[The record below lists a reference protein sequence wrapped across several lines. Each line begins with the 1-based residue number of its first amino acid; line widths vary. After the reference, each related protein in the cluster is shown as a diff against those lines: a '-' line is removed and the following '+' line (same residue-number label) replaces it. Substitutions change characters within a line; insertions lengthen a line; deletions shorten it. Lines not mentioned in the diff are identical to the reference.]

1 MQRRAGSAALLRAS
15 QQLHGLPSFSGAA
28 SSFSSSASSSD
39 DGDKPSFEQLVGN
52 TRMVR
57 LDFASKL
64 TGCNILAKCEY
75 ENPGGSIK
83 DRAALWMI
91 RDAEARGLLKRGEPG
106 VVVEGTAGNT
116 GIGLALAARVF
127 GYRCIIGIAS
137 SQSEEKKAT
146 LRLAGASL
154 VEVPPVPYK
163 NPNNYVHVAK
173 RLAAE
178 IKSTTGMN
186 TLYADQW
193 DNLANRRAHVESTG
207 PEIARQ
213 AIEMTGRLDAFSC
226 AMGTGGTLAGTSEY
240 LRANVPG
247 IKIGLTDPCGAALY
261 RYFTEGE
268 LRSEGSSITEGI
280 GQGRITGNMEGF
292 RPDLLHEIPDTEMI
306 NTLYELLEKE
316 GLAVGGSAA
325 INVAGAIRI
334 AKDLG
339 PGHTVVTVLCDLG
352 QRYASKLYNPSFLAS
367 KGLPIAPWLHTQDQQ
382 EDLDPEFF
390 TALHEATIRA
400 TAPVDEA

>member
-1 MQRRAGSAALLRAS
+1 MKGHSSAAALAAAQRRLGGSL
-15 QQLHGLPSFSGAA
+15 GPGGAA
-28 SSFSSSASSSD
+28 WLSSSAG
-39 DGDKPSFEQLVGN
+39 DGAKPGFEQLVGN

-57 LDFASKL
+57 LKFASEL
-64 TGCNILAKCEY
+64 TGCDVLAKCEY

-116 GIGLALAARVF
+116 GIGLALASRVF

-178 IKSTTGMN
+178 IKEQTGLN

-193 DNLANRRAHVESTG
+193 DNLANRRAHTESTG
-207 PEIARQ
+207 PEIYEQ
-213 AIEMTGRLDAFSC
+213 AMAMTGRLDAFSC
-226 AMGTGGTLAGTSEY
+226 AMGTGGTLSGVAEY
-240 LRANVPG
+240 LRSKHPS
-247 IKIGLTDPCGAALY
+247 IKIGLTDPCGAAVY
-261 RYFTEGE
+261 RYFRDGQ
-268 LRSEGSSITEGI
+268 LASEGSSITEGI

-292 RPDLLHEIPDTEMI
+292 TPDLLHEIPDTEMMP
-306 NTLYELLEKE
+306 TLYALLEKE

-325 INVAGAIRI
+325 VNVAGAIRV

-339 PGHTVVTVLCDLG
+339 PGHTVVTPLCDLG

-367 KGLPIAPWLHTQDQQ
+367 KGLPVAPWLQDQSFQ
-382 EDLDPEFF
+382 EDLDPDFF
-390 TALHEATIRA
+390 NALHEATIKA
-400 TAPVDEA
+400 TAPADA